1 MEIPASIIS
10 SSACVEC
17 GINQRKLGV
26 RVWLV
31 VKEKRTRSSKDLKQ
45 GEIVNIN
52 NSKVQG
58 STRPGCFTDKNHST

>member
-1 MEIPASIIS
+1 MKIPASIIS

-17 GINQRKLGV
+17 DINQRKFGV

-58 STRPGCFTDKNHST
+58 SSRP

>member
-17 GINQRKLGV
+17 EINQSKFGV
-26 RVWLV
+26 RVWLA
-31 VKEKRTRSSKDLKQ
+31 VKEKRTKNSKDLKQ
-45 GEIVNIN
+45 GGIVNIN

-58 STRPGCFTDKNHST
+58 SARPGCFTNKNHST